1 MKERYQQD
9 FSRQIADAVF
19 VNYASTLASVKKTE
33 DLLRKHR
40 KSKKSGITS
49 FFGGGGHDGEGG
61 EKEEER
67 FMNQMKVD
75 IDALKEDAKGLGVDP
90 ESMDSWNELLAVVN
104 KPGEA

>member
-1 MKERYQQD
+1 M
-9 FSRQIADAVF
+9 
-19 VNYASTLASVKKTE
+19 KKTE

-49 FFGGGGHDGEGG
+49 FFSGGGSGGGGGGHDDGSG

-67 FMNQMKVD
+67 FTNQMKVD

-104 KPGEA
+104 KPDEA

>member
-1 MKERYQQD
+1 M
-9 FSRQIADAVF
+9 
-19 VNYASTLASVKKTE
+19 KKTE

-49 FFGGGGHDGEGG
+49 FFSGGGGGGGGGHDDGSG

-67 FMNQMKVD
+67 FTNQMKVD
-75 IDALKEDAKGLGVDP
+75 IDALKEDAKGLGVVP